1 MSLTKPIS
9 LEIER
14 ISETPYLPPGSIYCP
29 ERPLTL
35 EEFYELVDEDSKA
48 ELVDGVIIMPSYAST
63 PHEKI
68 SSFLHVTMGGYVSA
82 RNLGMVLGSH
92 SLVRITSYTGREP
105 DVLFVRKERYSI
117 ITEKEITGAPD
128 LIVEIISPDD
138 FPREVTSKQAQ
149 YELIGVSELWLINLS
164 RKRVTQLLLDANGRY
179 QIAFQGTE
187 GTLRCKVIEGFAI
200 QVEWLWRE
208 PTEFPSEY
216 EVLRGL
222 LQD

>member
-1 MSLTKPIS
+1 MSLRKPIS
-9 LEIER
+9 LEIEQ
-14 ISETPYLPPGSIYCP
+14 IIETPYLPPGSIYCP
-29 ERPLTL
+29 EHPLTL
-35 EEFYELVDEDSKA
+35 EEFYELMDEDSKA

-63 PHEKI
+63 PHERI
-68 SSFLHVTMGGYVSA
+68 FSFLHSIMQVYVSA

-105 DVLFVRKERYSI
+105 DLLFVRKERYSI

-138 FPREVTSKQAQ
+138 SPREVTSKQAQ

-164 RKRVTQLLLDANGRY
+164 RKRVTQLLLDENGRY

-187 GTLRCKVIEGFAI
+187 GILRCKVIEGFAI

-216 EVLRGL
+216 KVLRGL